1 MKLTP
6 LSSFSREPVDHTF
19 ALRFGA
25 RVQCRGIDHT
35 FRMPANSKPRRAR
48 FDSFEMDLVTCELR
62 RSGTRI
68 RLQDQPARLLAL
80 LVERAGTLVTRSE
93 IQNALWSEGQFV
105 EFEHA
110 INTAIKK
117 IREVLEDNKEAPR
130 FLETLPRKGYRF
142 IAPVEFDQAL
152 AEPAAN
158 ALPPAESTTTPAG
171 EFTLPL
177 SQSRARFLFLLTQLP
192 YIVTYVAF
200 FYHWDHFDLAEA
212 VMRTFSIVPIGVS
225 LPLLRVVAL
234 FGFTVRIYL
243 FGLVAWGH
251 PDAAGRYRRIF
262 PGVAAIDAVWAATP
276 LLVQPVVG
284 SAVSIAGVVLMAWL
298 VFGQRTVMA
307 STTAVSR

>member
-1 MKLTP
+1 
-6 LSSFSREPVDHTF
+6 
-19 ALRFGA
+19 
-25 RVQCRGIDHT
+25 
-35 FRMPANSKPRRAR
+35 
-48 FDSFEMDLVTCELR
+48 MDLVHCELT

-80 LVERAGTLVTRSE
+80 LVERSGTLVTRAE
-93 IQNALWSEGQFV
+93 IQSALWSDGQFV

-142 IAPVEFDQAL
+142 IASVEFDVNTEQHI
-152 AEPAAN
+152 ETPAAP
-158 ALPPAESTTTPAG
+158 ASQPAPPVA

-177 SQSRARFLFLLTQLP
+177 SRRRAQFLFLLTQIP
-192 YIVTYVAF
+192 YVVTYVAF

-225 LPLLRVVAL
+225 LSVLRVVAL
-234 FGFTVRIYL
+234 FGFTIRVYL
-243 FGLVAWGH
+243 IGLVAWGH
-251 PDAAGRYRRIF
+251 PAAADRYRRIF
-262 PGVAAIDAVWAATP
+262 PGVALLDAVWAATP
-276 LLVQPVVG
+276 LLVQPAVG
-284 SAVSIAGVVLMAWL
+284 SAVAIAGLVLMAWL

-307 STTAVSR
+307 SLAPVSH